1 MNPTLSHIDAL
12 QELVNIGV
20 GRAAGVLNDMLD
32 SPIRLHI
39 PEVRLLSPE
48 ELKLELKSQFDNS
61 LLATVQLSFS
71 GSFSG
76 TAELVF
82 PSESAA
88 HLVSV
93 LTGEA
98 PGTPDL
104 DVVKIGALLEVGNIV
119 LNGIMGSLSNALI
132 EHLDYSLPA
141 YSESKVNNF
150 PIFADIDENTKI
162 LLAHTCFII
171 EQLQISGDI
180 ILMFTVGSLDTLLKA
195 IDLTFGE
202 TL

>member
-1 MNPTLSHIDAL
+1 MNLTLSHIDAL

-20 GRAAGVLNDMLD
+20 GRAAGVLNDMLA
-32 SPIRLHI
+32 SPIQLNI
-39 PEVRLLSPE
+39 PEVRLLTPE
-48 ELKLELKSQFDNS
+48 ELKLELKNQFGDS

-82 PSESAA
+82 PTESAA
-88 HLVSV
+88 TLVSV

-104 DVVKIGALLEVGNIV
+104 DVVKIGALLEIGNIV

-132 EHLDYSLPA
+132 EHLDYS
-141 YSESKVNNF
+141 F
-150 PIFADIDENTKI
+150 
-162 LLAHTCFII
+162 TC
-171 EQLQISGDI
+171 L
-180 ILMFTVGSLDTLLKA
+180 
-195 IDLTFGE
+195 
-202 TL
+202 

>member
-1 MNPTLSHIDAL
+1 MNLTLSHIDAL

-48 ELKLELKSQFDNS
+48 ELKLELKSQFDDS

-71 GSFSG
+71 GTFSG

-82 PSESAA
+82 PTESAA
-88 HLVSV
+88 NLVSV

-141 YSESKVNNF
+141 YNESKVSNF
-150 PIFADIDENTKI
+150 PIFADINENTRI
-162 LLAHTCFII
+162 LLARTCFII
-171 EQLQISGDI
+171 EQLQIAGDI
-180 ILMFTVGSLDTLLKA
+180 VLMFAVGSLDALLKA
-195 IDLTFGE
+195 IDLAFGE
-202 TL
+202 AL

>member
-1 MNPTLSHIDAL
+1 MNLTLKHIDAL

-20 GRAAGVLNDMLD
+20 GRAAGVLNDMLA
-32 SPIRLHI
+32 SPIQLNI

-48 ELKLELKSQFDNS
+48 ELKLELKSQFDDS
-61 LLATVQLSFS
+61 LLATVQLNFA

-82 PSESAA
+82 PAESAA
-88 HLVSV
+88 DLVSI

-119 LNGIMGSLSNALI
+119 LNGIMGSLSNVLI

-141 YSESKVNNF
+141 YNESDVNNF
-150 PIFADIDENTKI
+150 PIFADVNENTKI
-162 LLAHTCFII
+162 ILAHTCFII
-171 EQLQISGDI
+171 EQLKISGGI
-180 ILMFTVGSLDTLLKA
+180 ILMFTIGSLDALLKA
-195 IDLTFGE
+195 IDLAFGE
-202 TL
+202 AL

>member
-1 MNPTLSHIDAL
+1 MNLTLSHIDAL

-20 GRAAGVLNDMLD
+20 GRAAGVLNDMLA
-32 SPIRLHI
+32 SPIQLNI
-39 PEVRLLSPE
+39 PEVRLLTPE
-48 ELKLELKSQFDNS
+48 ELKLELKNQFGDS

-82 PSESAA
+82 PTESAA
-88 HLVSV
+88 TLVSV

-104 DVVKIGALLEVGNIV
+104 DVVKIGALLEIGNIV

-132 EHLDYSLPA
+132 EHLDYSLPV

-150 PIFADIDENTKI
+150 PIFASVGEKTKI
-162 LLAHTCFII
+162 LLAHACFMI
-171 EQLQISGDI
+171 EQLHIAGNI
-180 ILMFTVGSLDTLLKA
+180 ILMFSVGSLDALLKA
-195 IDLTFGE
+195 IDQAFGE
-202 TL
+202 AL